1 MSTTMTDNKI
11 SENNVVEKT
20 KVNLKKSSQSEKSS
34 SIYMLNVV
42 WFKPYNGEVL
52 YRKYMKVVGPI
63 IKRVGGRKLK
73 SFVPDRPLIGEFDA
87 DLLFFVEYPDWQAF
101 KDFANSPEYHKVAY
115 LKEEALEKSLLIR
128 CGRPERSFW
137 S

>member
-1 MSTTMTDNKI
+1 MTDNKV
-11 SENNVVEKT
+11 SESNVVEKT
-20 KVNLKKSSQSEKSS
+20 TVNVTEIRQRKKKS
-34 SIYMLNVV
+34 SIYMLNAV
-42 WFKPYNGEVL
+42 WFNPDNGEAL
-52 YRKYMKVVGPI
+52 YRKYMKVVGPL

-73 SFVPDRPLIGEFDA
+73 SFVPDRQVIGEFDA

-101 KDFANSPEYHKVAY
+101 KDFANSSEYHKVAY

-128 CGRPERSFW
+128 CVRPERSFW

>member
-1 MSTTMTDNKI
+1 MTDSKV

-20 KVNLKKSSQSEKSS
+20 TVNIKKSRQGKKSSN
-34 SIYMLNVV
+34 IYMLNAV
-42 WFKPYNGEVL
+42 WFKPGNGEAVF
-52 YRKYMKVVGPI
+52 RKYMKVVGPL

-73 SFVPDRPLIGEFDA
+73 SFVPDRQVIGEFDA

-101 KDFANSPEYHKVAY
+101 KNFANSSDYHKVAY

-128 CGRPERSFW
+128 CTRPERSFW

>member
-1 MSTTMTDNKI
+1 MAMTGNKI
-11 SENNVVEKT
+11 LENDFVEKAT
-20 KVNLKKSSQSEKSS
+20 VNQKENSKGKQSSR
-34 SIYMLNVV
+34 IFMLNAV
-42 WFKPYNGEVL
+42 WFKPDNGEAL
-52 YRKYMKVVGPI
+52 YRKYMKIVGPL

-73 SFVPDRPLIGEFDA
+73 SFVPDRPLVGEFDA